1 MPQLNPEFFVS
12 QLFWLILTFTFLFI
26 FLWRI
31 SLPRISTV
39 LEKREDKINNDI
51 KEAKLLQAEA
61 EEIQI
66 KIDSQLR
73 EAKYETADLIKMSI
87 SNFQDHISKKLEQLD
102 KELNTKLEESASI
115 IEKNKNESLKKI
127 HDKIYDITKLT
138 LSKLSEV
145 NVSDIEIKEMVDT
158 IQKKITH

>member
-1 MPQLNPEFFVS
+1 MQKERCV
-12 QLFWLILTFTFLFI
+12 I

>member
-73 EAKYETADLIKMSI
+73 EAKYETADLIKMSV